1 MGYDETWDGPD
12 EEAASL
18 HREDQDAL
26 FKALAAVMEDR
37 DLDEDTIVPMLV
49 DALYHYRALAY
60 VAATAK
66 PSEAGLR
73 MDLDRLHKMI
83 EEVHRDYRKNAAEI
97 VRELA
102 SFVAALDAEASG
114 ETVKPLKVIT
124 DGSGR

>member
-1 MGYDETWDGPD
+1 MGYNETWDDPD
-12 EEAASL
+12 EAGDKL

-26 FKALAAVMEDR
+26 FRALATVMEDR
-37 DLDEDTIVPMLV
+37 ELDEDMIVPMLV

-73 MDLDRLHKMI
+73 MDLDRLHKTI

-114 ETVKPLKVIT
+114 EKVEPVRVIT
-124 DGSGR
+124 DGTKR